1 MRPENRKARFALL
14 GVMVV
19 LFGLTGCGDGGK
31 STASLPAASVPTEA
45 PLEAGWTRHV
55 RANDGFS
62 IALAPYWDKVELDPS
77 LLETTLEQ
85 LKGSNPRMEKLLSR
99 QVTSLVSSGVK
110 FWAFDQVSNVEITGF
125 ATNLNIIVMPM
136 PSAMSLDDVVESTI
150 SELDKLKQMLAGEVT
165 HQRVTISAGDAEKI
179 VYHLRIS
186 VPGLSEPIQ
195 TTTTQYVVVDGTTAY
210 ILTFSALDVEADK
223 YTSTFAKM
231 ARTFRLVK

>member
-14 GVMVV
+14 GLMIV
-19 LFGLTGCGDGGK
+19 LFGLTGCGDGV

-45 PLEAGWTRHV
+45 PLEDGWTRHV
-55 RANDGFS
+55 RESDGFS
-62 IALAPYWDKVELDPS
+62 IALAPYWDKIELEPS
-77 LLETTLEQ
+77 LLEFTLEQ
-85 LKGSNPRMEKLLSR
+85 LKGSNPRMGQLLSK
-99 QVTSLVSSGVK
+99 QATKLISSGVK

-136 PSAMSLDDVVESTI
+136 PSAMSLDDVVNSTI
-150 SELDKLKQMLAGEVT
+150 SELDQLKQMLAGEVT

-186 VPGLSEPIQ
+186 VPGLSEVIQ
-195 TTTTQYVVVDGTTAY
+195 TTTTQYVVVDGTTGY
-210 ILTFSALDVEADK
+210 ILTFSALDIEADK

-231 ARTFRLVK
+231 ARTFRVVK